1 MAKTNGTSTNFSA
14 KKLLGKAQTRPSLT
28 EAQEAYPSNVSMPGG
43 GVFAETIP
51 REPGTS
57 YYTQYSASAGA
68 PATVERVYFDLIP
81 IGDGN
86 YDADAAS
93 EDGGD
98 SSQGQTDHAYYL
110 KLPANYETTS
120 SNPNKGSGNFTNG
133 AKLYSSRGGLQIV
146 PPFVTDAGLPGAGG
160 SNRYYIELYT
170 GDPTNPSNLISS
182 TDPMDW
188 QFDYYA
194 GILFIQDSASVAPV
208 TASAYLYT
216 GKYLDEKL
224 TTIEASSGN
233 NITVKDEGSNITTA
247 ASSLNFV
254 GASVVASNS
263 GNDVTVT
270 LSSAVFSR
278 TAVNSTTTASV
289 NDVILGV
296 SGTAAIDIRL
306 PSAADYSAGQNFTV
320 KDESGAADAK
330 NITILASGS
339 QTIDGNASIILES
352 PYAAV
357 NIYSDGTSKFFIY

>member
-1 MAKTNGTSTNFSA
+1 MAKTNVTSTNFSA

-43 GVFAETIP
+43 GVFAESIP
-51 REPGTS
+51 REPGTA
-57 YYTQYSASAGA
+57 YYTQYSASAGG
-68 PATVERVYFDLIP
+68 PTTVERVYFDLIA

-120 SNPNKGSGNFTNG
+120 SNPSRGTGSFTNG

-194 GILFIQDSASVAPV
+194 GILFIQDSASAAPV

-216 GKYLDEKL
+216 GKYLDEKISDL
-224 TTIEASSGN
+224 SSSSGA
-233 NITVKDEGSNITTA
+233 NIVVKDEGSNITTNA
-247 ASSLNFV
+247 TSFDFV

-270 LSSAVFSR
+270 LSSAVYSR
-278 TAVNSTTTASV
+278 TAITSTTTASV
-289 NDVILGV
+289 SSVILGV

-306 PSAADYSAGQNFTV
+306 PSAGDYSAGQNFTV
-320 KDESGAADAK
+320 KDESGAADTK

-339 QTIDGNASIILES
+339 QTIDGESSIVLES

-357 NIYSDGTSKFFIY
+357 NIYSNGSNKFFIY